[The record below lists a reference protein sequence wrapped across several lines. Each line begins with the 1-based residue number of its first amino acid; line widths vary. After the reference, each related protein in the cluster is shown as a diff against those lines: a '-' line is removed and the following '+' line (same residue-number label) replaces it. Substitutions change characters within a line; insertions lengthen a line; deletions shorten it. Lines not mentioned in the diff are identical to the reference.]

1 VQLFVMPPLELALMN
16 EVVSRI
22 RCSPRKGRNSECV
35 SLNEILWCIPIVLV
49 FRENPVDCVWDGLQ
63 KSSSAFHEFRT
74 VIRNRWS
81 IFEEYGLT
89 GKRFKGKS
97 ANWIPKFAR
106 RIVSLGERK
115 ERLPSWSET
124 GERVCKEYSKKA
136 HLMDRGGLSP
146 LIPIHLQRNHGDSEN
161 PTV

>member
-1 VQLFVMPPLELALMN
+1 MKLLRESGIHPEKVLCVA
-16 EVVSRI
+16 
-22 RCSPRKGRNSECV
+22 ECC
-35 SLNEILWCIPIVLV
+35 WCIPIVLV
-49 FRENPVDCVWDGLQ
+49 FRENPVDCVWEEPFCG
-63 KSSSAFHEFRT
+63 SSSAFHEFRT

-115 ERLPSWSET
+115 ERE
-124 GERVCKEYSKKA
+124 G
-136 HLMDRGGLSP
+136 
-146 LIPIHLQRNHGDSEN
+146 
-161 PTV
+161 TVRLEKGSVRSFQGRAGCLLARFL

>member
-1 VQLFVMPPLELALMN
+1 MGVAFGN
-16 EVVSRI
+16 
-22 RCSPRKGRNSECV
+22 KG
-35 SLNEILWCIPIVLV
+35 
-49 FRENPVDCVWDGLQ
+49 F
-63 KSSSAFHEFRT
+63 SSAFHEFRT

-115 ERLPSWSET
+115 ERSV
-124 GERVCKEYSKKA
+124 VCVTAHCTHAAGASKSVEGKCKKLSKKS
-136 HLMDRGGLSP
+136 SP
-146 LIPIHLQRNHGDSEN
+146 LAASARAPPYSP
-161 PTV
+161 PTKSWRL

>member
-1 VQLFVMPPLELALMN
+1 M
-16 EVVSRI
+16 
-22 RCSPRKGRNSECV
+22 K
-35 SLNEILWCIPIVLV
+35 ILWIVYGLV
-49 FRENPVDCVWDGLQ
+49 VVWWPT
-63 KSSSAFHEFRT
+63 SAFHEFRT

-115 ERLPSWSET
+115 ERDEW
-124 GERVCKEYSKKA
+124 V
-136 HLMDRGGLSP
+136 
-146 LIPIHLQRNHGDSEN
+146 
-161 PTV
+161 

>member
-1 VQLFVMPPLELALMN
+1 MGGGCFVPP
-16 EVVSRI
+16 V
-22 RCSPRKGRNSECV
+22 
-35 SLNEILWCIPIVLV
+35 
-49 FRENPVDCVWDGLQ
+49 
-63 KSSSAFHEFRT
+63 SAFHEFRT

-115 ERLPSWSET
+115 ESGETVRLEKGSVRSFQ
-124 GERVCKEYSKKA
+124 GRA
-136 HLMDRGGLSP
+136 GGLQVCVCLSFVSAHDT
-146 LIPIHLQRNHGDSEN
+146 LPIHRQRNHGDSEN